1 MEIVLKATLT
11 NDTANTLDVVL
22 IGAPL
27 KHDSALIGRV
37 LTDADFKAETGTD
50 IIKVTNVPQ
59 QGPSL
64 AELQEYIL
72 AFGGQVIGAK
82 MQASTSPAQ
91 EKSDFIERTYTP
103 ASKDSFETKI
113 PSNITVGRGENAGKM
128 VHQFVQPFVTAA
140 NKSLVLPIL
149 AMQTVTLE
157 VLVSLN
163 TIPHRMITE

>member
-11 NDTANTLDVVL
+11 NDTAQTLNAVL
-22 IGAPL
+22 ISASL
-27 KHDSALIGRV
+27 KHQSALEGRM
-37 LTDADFKAETGTD
+37 LTDADFKAETGAD
-50 IIKVTNVPQ
+50 LIKVTEVPQ
-59 QGPSL
+59 LGPSL
-64 AELQEYIL
+64 ADMQEYIL

-82 MQASTSPAQ
+82 LCAATSPAQ

-103 ASKDSFETKI
+103 AAKEPFGTHI

-128 VHQFVQPFVTAA
+128 VHQFVQPFITAA

-149 AMQTVTLE
+149 ANQSVCVE

-163 TIPHRMITE
+163 AIPHHMIID